1 MSWLVILRPTRADMP
16 FDPTPAEDGIV
27 AEHFAHLLRLHEEGK
42 LVLAGPSPV
51 PHDTIGIAVF
61 DLDDEAEVRA
71 ILDVDP
77 AVTNGVM
84 TAEIRPFR
92 ISIP

>member
-1 MSWLVILRPTRADMP
+1 MSWLVVLRPTRAELP
-16 FDPTPAEDGIV
+16 FDPTPEEERIV
-27 AEHFAHLLRLHEEGK
+27 GEHYARLLRLRDEGK

-51 PHDTIGIAVF
+51 AGDTIGIAVF
-61 DLDDEAEVRA
+61 DVDDEAEVQA

-77 AVTNGVM
+77 AVVNGVM

-92 ISIP
+92 ISIR